1 MYRISKRK
9 AGCFVNGSKVYAALF
24 AVLAFLVLTSFS
36 FPQSDVHE
44 CLLKFEYKVDHTTG
58 SNSNG
63 KIYLKRIE
71 GEGPFTIKLY
81 DLESGENRYLKT
93 VKQNRLSNMKMT
105 LIFKGLAP
113 STYLIKVENGDCSRS
128 VTGIEGILIK

>member
-1 MYRISKRK
+1 MYKISKRK
-9 AGCFVNGSKVYAALF
+9 FGYFTTDSKLGAALF
-24 AVLAFLVLTSFS
+24 LVLVFLMLTSFS
-36 FPQSDVHE
+36 FPHSNFLE
-44 CLLKFEYKVDHTTG
+44 CILKFEYKVDHTTG
-58 SNSNG
+58 GNSNG
-63 KIYLKRIE
+63 KIYLQRIE

-81 DLESGENRYLKT
+81 DMESGANGYLQT
-93 VKQNRLSNMKMT
+93 VKQNRLSSLKMT